1 MIITD
6 PLRIVELSYL
16 SILFLLLLRIEA
28 YPVLLNC
35 AVFKGKHLCWS
46 HFLIKLQTCRPATLL
61 KRNTNTGVFCNI
73 VKFFRIAFL

>member
-28 YPVLLNC
+28 YPVLQNC

-46 HFLIKLQTCRPATLL
+46 HFLIKLQALNFIEKKHQHRC
-61 KRNTNTGVFCNI
+61 
-73 VKFFRIAFL
+73 FL